1 VETLRGA
8 LVETFVAQNLAAMVE
23 AWWPGAR
30 LYYWHVQ
37 GRYEV
42 DFVVE
47 VGRECLAVEVKTAS
61 RWDDRDLGGLRAF
74 LEATPRCRAAILAYN
89 GETAVQLDSRLWAI
103 PLTTVL
109 S

>member
-1 VETLRGA
+1 
-8 LVETFVAQNLAAMVE
+8 M
-23 AWWPGAR
+23 
-30 LYYWHVQ
+30 
-37 GRYEV
+37 
-42 DFVVE
+42 VE
-47 VGRECLAVEVKTAS
+47 VGRECLAVDVKTSS

-89 GETAVQLDSRLWAI
+89 GETAVRLDSRLWAI